1 MTFWIAAAGIG
12 LAVTALLLLAL
23 LRGRAEDAPAAA
35 YDLRVY
41 RDQLREV
48 DRDQARGVIAP
59 ADAERL
65 RTEVA
70 RRVLEADRALGNGA
84 GPDGTAAPPLPTL
97 VMAGLVAA
105 VMLGGVWTY
114 YRLGAPGY
122 PDLPIAER
130 LAMSEQVYRTRP
142 PQAAAEAAAAVR
154 ASAPGPVDP
163 AFSTLMD
170 QLRGALQDRPDD
182 LEGHRLLARNESG
195 LGNYVAAAAAQ
206 RRVIAILGDS
216 VNADDHAMLA
226 EMMILAAGGYVSPE
240 AEAEIT
246 RALQLDPLNG
256 TATFYA
262 GLMFAQVGRPD
273 RTFSLWAPLLD
284 RSQPDDPWV
293 APLRAQLMQVASEA
307 GEDKYVL
314 PDMADTAPGPGA
326 DAVAA
331 AAELTPE
338 ERQEMVR
345 GMVARLSERL
355 ATQGGSAEEWA
366 RLITAYGVLG
376 ETDRARAIWAEA
388 QQRFDGRAAELEVLR
403 AAAAQAGVAE

>member
-1 MTFWIAAAGIG
+1 MAFWIAAAGIG

-23 LRGRAEDAPAAA
+23 LRGRTEDASAAA

-48 DRDQARGVIAP
+48 DRDLARGVIAP

-70 RRVLEADRALGNGA
+70 RRVLEADRALGDGA

-122 PDLPIAER
+122 PDLPIAAR
-130 LAMSEQVYRTRP
+130 LAASEDVYRTRP
-142 PQAAAEAAAAVR
+142 PQAAAETAAAAR
-154 ASAPGPVDP
+154 APATGPVDP

-170 QLRGALQDRPDD
+170 QLRGALKDRPDD

-195 LGNYVAAAAAQ
+195 LGNYVAAVAAQ

-226 EMMILAAGGYVSPE
+226 EMMILGAGGYVSPE

-273 RTFSLWAPLLD
+273 RTFALWAPLLD

-307 GEDKYVL
+307 GEDAYVL
-314 PDMADTAPGPGA
+314 PETAPLPGPDA

-331 AAELTPE
+331 AAEMTPE

-345 GMVARLSERL
+345 GMVAQLSDRL
-355 ATQGGSAEEWA
+355 ATQGGSAGEWA

-376 ETDRARAIWAEA
+376 ETDRARTIWAEA
-388 QQRFDGRAAELEVLR
+388 QQRFAGRAADLGVVR